1 MQQVVNVCS
10 AAGGKGYALWV
21 GSLCIAIVPGPDDQ
35 LQGRI
40 CALHSAKPIALLVV
54 DESGARSAPLGR
66 RARPVNRRQREE
78 GSSPSVRDEIL
89 TTEEVCTLLKI
100 KKATLYRHTSQGTG
114 PPFYKIGKHNRW
126 KRSEVMAWFDSHL
139 DELSRSGR

>member
-1 MQQVVNVCS
+1 
-10 AAGGKGYALWV
+10 
-21 GSLCIAIVPGPDDQ
+21 
-35 LQGRI
+35 
-40 CALHSAKPIALLVV
+40 
-54 DESGARSAPLGR
+54 
-66 RARPVNRRQREE
+66 VNRIQWEE
-78 GSSPSVRDEIL
+78 APNPSPRDEIL

-100 KKATLYRHTSQGTG
+100 QKATLYRRTSQGTG